1 MQNTEQKEEVMD
13 ENYKNYIEEIVASLK
28 KLIDQIEDM
37 SEYELDELLDGK
49 ELAIN
54 KLIDSWEDK
63 EDKEHLYEAISMVFK
78 FQKRPIR

>member
-1 MQNTEQKEEVMD
+1 MQNTEQKEEVMVKLYM
-13 ENYKNYIEEIVASLK
+13 EYEREIVASLK
-28 KLIDQIEDM
+28 QLIDLVEDM
-37 SEYELDELLDGK
+37 DVEELDELLEGK

-63 EDKEHLYEAISMVFK
+63 EEKEHLYEAISMVFK

>member
-1 MQNTEQKEEVMD
+1 MVKLYMEYER
-13 ENYKNYIEEIVASLK
+13 EIVASLK
-28 KLIDQIEDM
+28 QLIDLVEDM
-37 SEYELDELLDGK
+37 DVEELDELLEGK

-63 EDKEHLYEAISMVFK
+63 EEKEHLYEAISMVFK